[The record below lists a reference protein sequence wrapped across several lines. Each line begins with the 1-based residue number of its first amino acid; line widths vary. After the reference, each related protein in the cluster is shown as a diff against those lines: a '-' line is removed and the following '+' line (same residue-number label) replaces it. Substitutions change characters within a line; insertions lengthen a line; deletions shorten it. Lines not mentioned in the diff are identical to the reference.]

1 MYVRTLLRT
10 LGLSAL
16 ALVMTG
22 CPPPHRARGGGGG
35 VEATKQIVIMD
46 RDLYWPLK
54 IVTNKAERETDG
66 RLRVIVVMKNDLKR
80 PLALQVQTVFKDASG
95 TSTRD
100 ETNWEPIVIPG
111 GATDTYRV
119 SSGNAKADDFVVRIR
134 RPTHA
139 GI

>member
-1 MYVRTLLRT
+1 MHVRTLLGM

-16 ALVMTG
+16 ALMMTG
-22 CPPPHRARGGGGG
+22 CPSPYAARGGGVG

-54 IVTNKAERETDG
+54 IVTSKAEREADG
-66 RLRVIVVMKNDLKR
+66 RLRVTVAMKNDLKQ

-95 TSTRD
+95 TSTGD

-111 GATDTYRV
+111 GATDTHRV
-119 SSGNAKADDFVVRIR
+119 VSGNAEADDFVVRIR

-139 GI
+139 GL